1 MPNLF
6 AASVATLDH
15 LHLTVLDARIITA
28 ENRYSLDT
36 YIVLD
41 EDNTQITDPERLA
54 YIQVNLEKALSH
66 PDQYPTIVQKRLPRQ
81 LKHFSVKTMV
91 NISNDIHRQ
100 QTVLEVITLDRPG
113 LLARIGLIF
122 MEHGVN
128 LQNARIATLG
138 ERAEDVFFIT
148 DRDGHPISNPDL
160 CEKLANALRSQL
172 DTVN

>member
-1 MPNLF
+1 MGLLE
-6 AASVATLDH
+6 AAVAQPLRVEGRESAQPVAVGGG
-15 LHLTVLDARIITA
+15 L
-28 ENRYSLDT
+28 
-36 YIVLD
+36 
-41 EDNTQITDPERLA
+41 PEGETHVPGAGIPHDVRRLA
-54 YIQVNLEKALSH
+54 DPGDSGGDGVRGDRGGFRGGGGGH
-66 PDQYPTIVQKRLPRQ
+66 DR
-81 LKHFSVKTMV
+81 
-91 NISNDIHRQ
+91 DHREA
-100 QTVLEVITLDRPG
+100 V
-113 LLARIGLIF
+113 IF

>member
-1 MPNLF
+1 MTSTLQTGQSAQRSAYPDF
-6 AASVATLDH
+6 AYDGNGT
-15 LHLTVLDARIITA
+15 
-28 ENRYSLDT
+28 
-36 YIVLD
+36 
-41 EDNTQITDPERLA
+41 
-54 YIQVNLEKALSH
+54 K
-66 PDQYPTIVQKRLPRQ
+66 
-81 LKHFSVKTMV
+81 
-91 NISNDIHRQ
+91 
-100 QTVLEVITLDRPG
+100 
-113 LLARIGLIF
+113 ARIGLIF